1 MELKKYRKP
10 HMSEA
15 LMEIATLVGCTK
27 VTESD
32 ALSRKSLEQT
42 SDEDLNNAEKS
53 SLFSK
58 FSVSKRPAGFFGT
71 QPGDVHNHT
80 GEINVT
86 VEKSAAFHSPKRPY
100 RDDTIEKSDQKELA
114 NRSANISPALTESN
128 LSKFTQKRHSG
139 NFRNNPQNLD
149 VIHERISGER
159 ILKPAEIKPFK
170 ASPKPR

>member
-1 MELKKYRKP
+1 MEIKKYRKP

-15 LMEIATLVGCTK
+15 LMEIASLVGCTK

-42 SDEDLNNAEKS
+42 SDEDLNNAENS

-86 VEKSAAFHSPKRPY
+86 VDKSASFKSPAKKKPY

-114 NRSANISPALTESN
+114 NRSSNLSPALTESN
-128 LSKFTQKRHSG
+128 LSKFTQKRHNG
-139 NFRNNPQNLD
+139 NIRNNAP
-149 VIHERISGER
+149 
-159 ILKPAEIKPFK
+159 
-170 ASPKPR
+170 